1 MLQDGPMTDSTQP
14 LRVTY
19 DDEADAA
26 YIYFIPDIEAGGV
39 SRTVPVD
46 GGERPV
52 DSEPR
57 RRRRRSHHRSGGAR
71 RDQKTARRAPGQ
83 PCLTRQVR
91 IAELLPVGASASHQR
106 LASASSN
113 RTEDT
118 ISTVMGPVRKV
129 LSQALS
135 VACRV

>member
-1 MLQDGPMTDSTQP
+1 MTDSTQP

-57 RRRRRSHHRSGGAR
+57 RRRRRSLIGLEVLDATR
-71 RDQKTARRAPGQ
+71 RLPAALLANRA
-83 PCLTRQVR
+83 
-91 IAELLPVGASASHQR
+91 
-106 LASASSN
+106 
-113 RTEDT
+113 
-118 ISTVMGPVRKV
+118 
-129 LSQALS
+129 
-135 VACRV
+135 